1 MKILLSPAKKL
12 DFNKHGQK
20 IQESTPF
27 FLNKS
32 EELIK
37 VLKKK
42 NKNQIGDMMKLS
54 DSLSDL
60 NYNRFQNFG
69 SEKNPHKEAVFV
81 FNGEV
86 YTGLDAQGLTEKEL
100 IFATNSLRILSGL
113 YGILKP
119 GDIIQP
125 YRLEMGTKLKFKN
138 HKNLYDFWGDSILKH
153 LNNEEQE
160 LIINLA
166 SNEYNKVV
174 KLKKIEA
181 TVITPNFK
189 EFKNGQYKTI
199 MVYAKK
205 ARGMM
210 AKWIIQNEINKVEI
224 LKNFNQD
231 GYCFNEELSQGNDW
245 IFTR

>member
-12 DFNKHGQK
+12 DFNKQGQFIK
-20 IQESTPF
+20 QTTPF
-27 FLNKS
+27 FLKKS
-32 EELIK
+32 EELMQ

-42 NKNQIGDMMKLS
+42 KAKQIGELMKLS
-54 DSLSDL
+54 ETLSSL
-60 NYNRFQNFG
+60 NYDRFQNFG
-69 SEKNPHKEAVFV
+69 NDTNPHREAVFV

-86 YTGLDAQGLTEKEL
+86 YAGLNSETLTEEEL

-125 YRLEMGTKLKFKN
+125 YRLEMGTRLKFKK
-138 HKNLYDFWGDSILKH
+138 HKNLYDFWGDRIVNH

-160 LIINLA
+160 LIVNLA
-166 SNEYNKVV
+166 SNEYNKVA
-174 KLKKIEA
+174 KLKTIDAK
-181 TVITPNFK
+181 VITPNFK
-189 EFKNGQYKTI
+189 EFKDGHYKTI

-205 ARGMM
+205 ARGTM
-210 AKWIIQNEINKVEI
+210 ARWIIQNEISNI
-224 LKNFNQD
+224 NLLKNFSED
-231 GYCFNEELSQGNDW
+231 GYCFNEELSVGNDW